1 VITPIAGQWKLFPD
15 GIGVTNGFFR
25 FTGFS
30 AVILVLVFALALVH
44 YLLFE
49 GPSLRLRRRVTPKCL
64 ARA

>member
-1 VITPIAGQWKLFPD
+1 VITPLADHWNVFPD
-15 GIGVTNGFFR
+15 GIGVTNSFFR
-25 FTGFS
+25 VTGFS
-30 AVILVLVFALALVH
+30 AVILVLVFALALLH